1 MSLLLIFWLGLK
13 IENNSP
19 PIIAPYR
26 LLLTGLEVMTQVPVT
41 QPTYF
46 QYKKPAMLPAIAP
59 VIINKLLL
67 NHFIIFIGIF
77 R

>member
-1 MSLLLIFWLGLK
+1 MSLFLIFWLGLK
-13 IENNSP
+13 IENNNP
-19 PIIAPYR
+19 PIIAPYK
-26 LLLTGLEVMTQVPVT
+26 LLLIGLEVITQVPVA

-67 NHFIIFIGIF
+67 NHLIIFIWYF
-77 R
+77 